1 MVDMPGDKPSVLVFG
16 SLNVDW
22 ACRVERIAPPGE
34 TVLSP
39 TYTQLFGGKG
49 ANQAVAAARAGEDVV
64 SVIMVGAVG
73 EDDLGEAVIANLAQ
87 NGIDTNAILRS
98 VEPTGAAF
106 ISIDRHGE
114 NAITVASGANRA
126 PSAASVPAFA
136 LNGRTVLALQME
148 VPEAASRDV
157 ARLVRR
163 AGGRT
168 VLNLAPVPPDLDDK
182 RLRALCESIDWLIVN
197 ESELAAAAR
206 CLEVSLE
213 TPQEAGT
220 WQETAASA
228 ASLSRALGVGIV
240 ATLGPRGVVA
250 VPLAGEVITV
260 AALPV
265 EAEDT
270 TGAGDTFCGVFS
282 AALAEGL
289 DVEKALTR
297 AASAASLACR
307 KVGAQSAMPKR
318 AEIDA
323 ALADAGNG

>member
-1 MVDMPGDKPSVLVFG
+1 MVEMRGDKPSVLVFG

-22 ACRVERIAPPGE
+22 VCRVERIAPPGE

-39 TYTQLFGGKG
+39 TYAQLFGGKG
-49 ANQAVAAARAGEDVV
+49 ANQAVAAARAGEDMVAV
-64 SVIMVGAVG
+64 AMVGAVG
-73 EDDLGEAVIANLAQ
+73 EDDLGEAVIANLAE
-87 NGIDTNAILRS
+87 NGIDTAGILRS

-106 ISIDRHGE
+106 ISIDKHGE

-136 LNGRTVLALQME
+136 LNARTVLALQME

-157 ARLVRR
+157 ARLVRQ

-206 CLEVSLE
+206 CLDGSIDAPHDIQ
-213 TPQEAGT
+213 TPE
-220 WQETAASA
+220 ETAALARRLSSA
-228 ASLSRALGVGIV
+228 LSVGIV

-250 VPLAGEVITV
+250 IPLAGEVV
-260 AALPV
+260 DVPALRV
-265 EAEDT
+265 QAEDT

-282 AALAEGL
+282 TALAEGL
-289 DVEKALTR
+289 EVKDALSR
-297 AASAASLACR
+297 AATAASLACR

-323 ALADAGNG
+323 ALAGAADG